1 MRLASLLRLAFKR
14 QTVQHIAN
22 WFSVFWQ
29 ESAEG
34 TGTYGY
40 TLILGLEM
48 TLYISVI
55 AVAVAFVFGSV
66 VGVLRTL
73 PSPLAKRISGAYV
86 EFFRNI
92 PLLAQLFLWYF
103 VLPELL
109 PSSMGLWLKQLPNAN
124 FYTAAIGLG
133 LFMSARVAE
142 QLRAGI
148 GSMPRGQKM
157 AATALGLTTVQS
169 YRYILLPMA
178 YRIIFPP
185 LTSELLNTIKNSS
198 VALTIGVAELTQSA
212 RNMDSYTFQTFQ
224 AFTAATI
231 IYLILN
237 IFVTYVMRFVE
248 REVAVPG
255 FISGK

>member
-1 MRLASLLRLAFKR
+1 MQK
-14 QTVQHIAN
+14 IIN

-34 TGTYGY
+34 TGTYAD
-40 TLILGLEM
+40 TLLLGLKL

-55 AVAVAFVFGSV
+55 AAVVAFLFGSI

-73 PSPLAKRISGAYV
+73 PSPLARRISGAYV

-103 VLPELL
+103 VLPELV
-109 PSSMGLWLKQLPNAN
+109 PASIGIWLKQLPNAN
-124 FYTAAIGLG
+124 FYTAAVGLG
-133 LFMSARVAE
+133 FYMSARVAE
-142 QLRAGI
+142 QLKAGI
-148 GSMPRGQKM
+148 GSMPRGQRM
-157 AATALGLTTVQS
+157 AGTALGLTTVQT
-169 YRYILLPMA
+169 YTNILLPMA

-224 AFTAATI
+224 AFTAATL
-231 IYLILN
+231 IYLVLN
-237 IFVTYVMRFVE
+237 ITVTFVMRRIE
-248 REVAVPG
+248 RGIAVPG
-255 FISGK
+255 YITGK

>member
-1 MRLASLLRLAFKR
+1 VDAI
-14 QTVQHIAN
+14 VN

-34 TGTYGY
+34 TGSYAY
-40 TLILGLEM
+40 TLLLGLKL
-48 TLYISVI
+48 TLEISII
-55 AVAVAFVFGSV
+55 AATLALIAGSI
-66 VGVLRTL
+66 VGVMRTL
-73 PSPLAKRISGAYV
+73 HSPLARRLSGAYV

-92 PLLAQLFLWYF
+92 PLLAQLFVWYF

-109 PSSMGLWLKQLPNAN
+109 PKAAGLWLKQLPNGN

-133 LFMSARVAE
+133 FYMSARVAE
-142 QLRAGI
+142 QLKAGI
-148 GSMPRGQKM
+148 GSMPRGQRM
-157 AATALGLTTVQS
+157 AATALGLTTVQT
-169 YRYILLPMA
+169 YRHVLLPMA
-178 YRIIFPP
+178 FRTIFPP

-224 AFTAATI
+224 AFTAATL
-231 IYLILN
+231 IYLALN
-237 IFVTYVMRFVE
+237 IAVTLIMQRIE
-248 REVAVPG
+248 RGIAVPG

>member
-1 MRLASLLRLAFKR
+1 MGASLDKFVK
-14 QTVQHIAN
+14 

-34 TGTYGY
+34 TGTYAY
-40 TLILGLEM
+40 TLLLGLKLTIYM
-48 TLYISVI
+48 SVVAA
-55 AVAVAFVFGSV
+55 AVALIAGSF

-73 PSPLAKRISGAYV
+73 PSPLLQRISGAYV

-109 PSSMGLWLKQLPNAN
+109 PEKAGTWLKQLPDAN
-124 FYTAAIGLG
+124 FFTAAIGLG
-133 LFMSARVAE
+133 LYMSARVAE
-142 QLRAGI
+142 QLKAAI
-148 GSMPRGQKM
+148 QSMPRGQKM
-157 AATALGLTTVQS
+157 ASTALGLTTAQS
-169 YRYILLPMA
+169 YRYVLLPVGF
-178 YRIIFPP
+178 RIIFPP

-224 AFTAATI
+224 AFTAATV

-237 IFVTYVMRFVE
+237 ICVTSVMQGIE
-248 REVAVPG
+248 RGIAIPG
-255 FISGK
+255 FIAKK

>member
-1 MRLASLLRLAFKR
+1 VDAVVK
-14 QTVQHIAN
+14 

-34 TGTYGY
+34 TGSYAY
-40 TLILGLEM
+40 ALLLGLKL
-48 TLYISVI
+48 TLEISVI
-55 AVAVAFVFGSV
+55 AATLALIAGSI
-66 VGVLRTL
+66 VGVMRTL
-73 PSPLAKRISGAYV
+73 QSPLARRLSGAYV

-92 PLLAQLFLWYF
+92 PLLAQLFVWYF

-109 PSSMGLWLKQLPNAN
+109 PRAAGLWLKQLPNAN

-133 LFMSARVAE
+133 LYMSARVAE
-142 QLRAGI
+142 QLKAGI
-148 GSMPRGQKM
+148 GSMPRGQRM
-157 AATALGLTTVQS
+157 AATALGLTTVQT
-169 YRYILLPMA
+169 YRHVLLPMA

-185 LTSELLNTIKNSS
+185 LTSELLNTVKNSS

-224 AFTAATI
+224 AFTAATV
-231 IYLILN
+231 IYLALN
-237 IFVTYVMRFVE
+237 AVVTLIMRRIE
-248 REVAVPG
+248 HNIAVPG

>member
-1 MRLASLLRLAFKR
+1 MDRITQWL
-14 QTVQHIAN
+14 
-22 WFSVFWQ
+22 SVFWE

-34 TGTYGY
+34 TGTYAD
-40 TLILGLEM
+40 TLLLGLQV
-48 TLYISVI
+48 TLSISLI
-55 AVAVAFVFGSV
+55 AAGLAFLLGSF

-73 PSPLAKRISGAYV
+73 PSPLARRLSGAYV

-103 VLPELL
+103 VLPEIL
-109 PSSMGLWLKQLPNAN
+109 PRAIGSWLKQFPNAN

-133 LFMSARVAE
+133 LYMSARVAE
-142 QLRAGI
+142 QLKAGI
-148 GSMPRGQKM
+148 GSMPRGQRF
-157 AATALGLTTVQS
+157 AATALGLTTFQM
-169 YRYILLPMA
+169 YRHVLLPMA

-198 VALTIGVAELTQSA
+198 VALTIGVAELTQAA

-224 AFTAATI
+224 AFTAATA

-237 IFVTYVMRFVE
+237 VIVTLIMAAVE
-248 REVAVPG
+248 RRAAVPG
-255 FISGK
+255 FIAGK

>member
-1 MRLASLLRLAFKR
+1 VDK
-14 QTVQHIAN
+14 IAN

-29 ESAEG
+29 DSTEG
-34 TGTYGY
+34 TGTYAY
-40 TLILGLEM
+40 TLLLGLKL
-48 TLYISVI
+48 TLYISAI
-55 AVAVAFVFGSV
+55 AVVVALIFGSV
-66 VGVLRTL
+66 VGVMRTL
-73 PSPLAKRISGAYV
+73 PSPLARRISGGYV

-109 PSSMGLWLKQLPNAN
+109 PASIGTWLKQLPNAN
-124 FYTAAIGLG
+124 FYTAAVGLG
-133 LFMSARVAE
+133 LYMSARVAE

-157 AATALGLTTVQS
+157 AATAIGLTTRQTYTSV
-169 YRYILLPMA
+169 LLPMA

-224 AFTAATI
+224 AFTAATL
-231 IYLILN
+231 IYLLLN
-237 IFVTYVMRFVE
+237 ISVTYVMRFVE
-248 REVAVPG
+248 REIAVPG
-255 FISGK
+255 FIAGK

>member
-1 MRLASLLRLAFKR
+1 MDRIVS
-14 QTVQHIAN
+14 
-22 WFSVFWQ
+22 WFSVFWE

-34 TGTYGY
+34 TGTYAY
-40 TLILGLEM
+40 TLLLGLKL
-48 TLYISVI
+48 TLSISI
-55 AVAVAFVFGSV
+55 IAAAVALLFGSI
-66 VGVLRTL
+66 VGVMRTL
-73 PSPLAKRISGAYV
+73 PSPLARRISGAYV

-109 PSSMGLWLKQLPNAN
+109 PKDLGIWLKQLPNAN

-133 LFMSARVAE
+133 LYMSARVAE

-148 GSMPRGQKM
+148 GSMPRGQRM
-157 AATALGLTTVQS
+157 AATALGLTTRQAYTNV
-169 YRYILLPMA
+169 LLPMA

-224 AFTAATI
+224 AFTAATL
-231 IYLILN
+231 IYLVLN
-237 IFVTYVMRFVE
+237 ITVTFVMRAIE
-248 REVAVPG
+248 RGIAVPG
-255 FISGK
+255 YIAGK